1 MAADRP
7 PPTAVKR
14 RLIEAIGAQG
24 PIPFDSFM
32 EAALYGP
39 GGFFA
44 GDVLRSVKG
53 GDFLTSPEVSPLFGS
68 TLGAFVLGERE
79 RIGEP
84 FRVVEVG
91 AGSGSLLAAL
101 MGAVAVEAWAVEV
114 SPPARHALG
123 ELLPSERVVG
133 ELEPAIGRGVVVANE
148 LLDNLPMAIAVR
160 RGDGWTEQFVA
171 IAGEELTVIEA
182 PARSEVVGWA
192 DLYSG
197 PVGEGGLVEVQLEA
211 AAWIRR
217 VLGGLE
223 AGALVA
229 IDYGATAEELESRRV
244 TGTLRTYRSH
254 HLGPDPLYA
263 PGETDITADV
273 NFTALEAIAAD
284 AGATV
289 ELHRQDDFLADLGLR
304 DVMRDLR
311 QEELALARTGDELA
325 RLQVRS
331 RRTDAEALVNPRGLG
346 DFRVLVARL
355 P

>member
-1 MAADRP
+1 MTADRP
-7 PPTAVKR
+7 PPTAVKQ
-14 RLIEAIGAQG
+14 RLIQTIRASG
-24 PIPFDSFM
+24 PIPFDVFM
-32 EAALYGP
+32 EEALYGP
-39 GGFFA
+39 GGFFS

-53 GDFLTSPEVSPLFGS
+53 GDFLTSPEVSPLFGA
-68 TLGAFVLGERE
+68 TLGEFVRRERE
-79 RIGEP
+79 RIGQP

-91 AGSGSLLAAL
+91 AGSGSLLAPL
-101 MGAVAVEAWAVEV
+101 MEAGAFEAWAVEV

-123 ELLPSERVVG
+123 ELLPPDRVVDD
-133 ELEPAIGRGVVVANE
+133 LAAIGRGVVIANE
-148 LLDNLPMAIAVR
+148 LLDNLPMVIAVR
-160 RGDGWTEQFVA
+160 RGDGWTEQLVA
-171 IAGEELTVIEA
+171 NSGDELEVIEA
-182 PARSEVVGWA
+182 PARSEVVEWA
-192 DLYSG
+192 DRFSG
-197 PVGEGGLVEVQLEA
+197 PVGEGGLVEVQLQA
-211 AAWIRR
+211 AEWIRQ
-217 VLGGLE
+217 VLGRLE
-223 AGALVA
+223 TGALVV

-273 NFTALEAIAAD
+273 NFTALQAVAAD

-289 ELHRQDDFLADLGLR
+289 EFHRQDDFLADLGLR
-304 DVMRDLR
+304 DVMSELR

-355 P
+355 L

>member
-1 MAADRP
+1 MSDDRP

-14 RLIEAIGAQG
+14 RLIEMIAVDG
-24 PIPFDSFM
+24 PIPFDRFM

-39 GGFFA
+39 GGFFS
-44 GDVLRSVKG
+44 GNVLRSVKG

-68 TLGAFVLGERE
+68 TVAEFVRRE
-79 RIGEP
+79 RDRVGEP

-91 AGSGSLLAAL
+91 AGSGSLLAPLIA
-101 MGAVAVEAWAVEV
+101 AVDVEAWAVEV
-114 SPPARHALG
+114 SPPARLALG
-123 ELLPSERVVG
+123 GLLPPERVVG
-133 ELEPAIGRGVVVANE
+133 DLEPVLGRGVVIANE

-160 RGDGWTEQFVA
+160 RGDGWAEQLVDA
-171 IAGEELTVIEA
+171 SGDELQVIEA
-182 PARSEVVGWA
+182 TARPEVVEWA
-192 DLYSG
+192 DHFSG

-211 AAWIRR
+211 AVWVRR
-217 VLGGLE
+217 VIHGVE
-223 AGALVA
+223 AGALVV

-254 HLGPDPLYA
+254 HLGPDPLYT
-263 PGETDITADV
+263 PGATDITADV
-273 NFTALEAIAAD
+273 NFTALEAIAAE
-284 AGATV
+284 AGATT

-304 DVMRDLR
+304 EVMSELR

-355 P
+355 G